1 MSRASL
7 FKYLKYDKLTDKYC
21 NEENSSDN
29 CISCPVKEECHY
41 LTAMDSPL
49 LLEVKWFI
57 ESIPGKISWALATFY
72 AKHKKTHYECSICGM
87 IEAPYFGDN
96 KYLRSSITHGYGWWK
111 TKSSYGRSRWIC
123 HHCMEH
129 SSTMTWDELQEF
141 VQRCNKRTLE
151 NIKIKDPEYYRKWFD
166 EEEV

>member
-1 MSRASL
+1 
-7 FKYLKYDKLTDKYC
+7 
-21 NEENSSDN
+21 
-29 CISCPVKEECHY
+29 
-41 LTAMDSPL
+41 MDPPL
-49 LLEVKWFI
+49 LLEAKWFV
-57 ESIPGKISWALATFY
+57 ESIPDKISWAIATFY
-72 AKHKKTHYECSICGM
+72 ARHKKTHYKCNICGM

-111 TKSSYGRSRWIC
+111 AKSCYRHPRWVC